1 MIGCTRRAWLVAAGS
16 IPIAARAASV
26 ADVLERPA
34 SPARIAAAAPMLRI
48 ARCGRRLVA
57 VGERG
62 IVLLS
67 DDDGQHWQ
75 QARVPVSVTLTGVQF
90 TSAQRG
96 FAIGHGG
103 VVLRSDDAG
112 QTWRPLLDG
121 RRIPALL
128 NSPEATRQA
137 EADGPDKPW
146 LALHFTDD
154 ANGIVVGAF
163 GMALETTDGGQ
174 TWRSFAERLANPRA
188 LHLYAVHRHDD
199 RVWIAGEQGFYA
211 VSNDAGHRFSTVT
224 TPYRGSFFALCP
236 LDDDSVLLGGLRGTL
251 LRHDGGEQFLAVAPA
266 SSQGVVQLLALQAQ
280 GQGPR
285 AIALVDQS
293 GRLFTAKLAELQF
306 KSVPVSPARTW
317 LAVAQ
322 AADGAFVG
330 ASFDGVSRL
339 QTPPPKT

>member
-16 IPIAARAASV
+16 IPIAAHAAPV

-34 SPARIAAAAPMLRI
+34 STARIAAAAPVLRI

-62 IVLLS
+62 VVLLS
-67 DDDGQHWQ
+67 DDDGQGWQ
-75 QARVPVSVTLTGVQF
+75 QASVPVSVTLTGVQF
-90 TSAQRG
+90 TSPQRG

-103 VVLRSDDAG
+103 VVLRTDDAG
-112 QTWRPLLDG
+112 QTWRRLLDG

-128 NSPEATRQA
+128 GSPEATRQA
-137 EADGPDKPW
+137 DADGPDKPW

-163 GMALETTDGGQ
+163 GMALETADGGQ

-211 VSNDAGHRFSTVT
+211 VSSDAGHRFSTLT
-224 TPYRGSFFALCP
+224 PPYRGSFFALCP

-251 LRHDGGEQFLAVAPA
+251 LRHDGGDQFRALAPA
-266 SSQGVVQLLALQAQ
+266 SSQGVVQLLRLQPQASKPQ
-280 GQGPR
+280 SL
-285 AIALVDQS
+285 ALVDQS
-293 GRLFTAKLAELQF
+293 GRLFTARLADPQF
-306 KSVPVSPARTW
+306 TPVALSPARTW

-330 ASFDGVSRL
+330 ASFDGVARL
-339 QTPPPKT
+339 QTPASKT